1 MNRPAPWR
9 SIMER
14 VVDRRPFKVGGATID
29 PVSRDASWDGG
40 QERLQPQTLKVL
52 LTLVSHRG
60 DVVTRDDL
68 IQLCW
73 DGRIVGDDVIN
84 RSISLL
90 RHFAERAGGFEIETV
105 PRTGYR
111 LVEVDSSGKSAP
123 KRRRLA
129 AAVALI
135 IGTVGFAGWAGLDHR
150 PSSQGL
156 PPTPNVSVVPFTAQS
171 GDALARQVALNAPT
185 SLSHMLAESG
195 FAIIRNEPAKAG
207 SNDYVLSGNVRRTS
221 TSIEATVQMVSSR
234 DGTIAYAHNFSAPV
248 DRAAELPD
256 RIGATAA
263 AELAWTGAEMVLD
276 PQEHLSPEIASE
288 LMNAITLTIED
299 HDNLRAYQ
307 LSRHAAELA
316 PNSAFAQ
323 LALAMQTGFSISSI
337 PQGQRTEALTLAR
350 RSSDRARQLAPEF
363 GDVYLTWCLLHSPV
377 RMTECD
383 AHVHH
388 ALQVDSISSFVPGY
402 LSSLYYNAGR
412 IDEALQLASQ
422 SLANDPYKPAKM
434 ARMIRMF
441 ETVGNSEEAERLYR
455 EATRLWPDTGR
466 MRAARLLGTAE
477 RGDYGAVAALVNSG
491 TDTSILDRGAISDLM
506 AAQKK
511 HDVAGA
517 RRACATNG
525 LKPYTLGLCMTSLAD
540 LGDSDRSF
548 AIAASLYPAWATG
561 AAEEQD
567 RLWLDHPDGFAIA
580 RLTGPTARSMRSD
593 ARFVDLAQKLGL
605 LSYWRSTRLPDF
617 CTKAHE
623 PICGRING
631 SGRWPKQVAA
641 R

>member
-1 MNRPAPWR
+1 MNRPASWR
-9 SIMER
+9 SIMSS
-14 VVDRRPFKVGGATID
+14 VSDRRPFRVGGATVH
-29 PVSRDASWDGG
+29 PVSRDAWWDGG
-40 QERLQPQTLKVL
+40 EERLQPQTLKVL

-60 DVVTRDDL
+60 AVVTRDDL
-68 IQLCW
+68 AQLCW
-73 DGRIVGDDVIN
+73 EGRIVGDDVIN
-84 RSISLL
+84 RSISLIRNL
-90 RHFAERAGGFEIETV
+90 AERAGGFKIETV

-111 LVEVDSSGKSAP
+111 LVEIESSNKSSR
-123 KRRRLA
+123 KRHWIA
-129 AAVALI
+129 AAGALI
-135 IGTVGFAGWAGLDHR
+135 IGIAGFAGWAGLDR
-150 PSSQGL
+150 GPRSQGL

-171 GDALARQVALNAPT
+171 SDGLARQVALNAPV

-195 FAIIRNEPAKAG
+195 FAIIRDEPGRAG
-207 SNDYVLSGNVRRTS
+207 RNDYIFSGNVRRTP
-221 TSIEATVQMVSSR
+221 TSIEATVQMVSRR
-234 DGTIAYAHNFSAPV
+234 DGTIAYAHNFSAPI
-248 DRAAELPD
+248 DRAADIPD

-276 PQEHLSPEIASE
+276 PDEHLNPEIASE

-307 LSRHAAELA
+307 LDRHAAELA

-323 LALAMQTGFSISSI
+323 LALAMQTGFSFSSI

-383 AHVHH
+383 AQVHH

-422 SLANDPYKPAKM
+422 SLANDPYKPAKL

-441 ETVGNSEEAERLYR
+441 EAVGDREEAERLYR

-491 TDTSILDRGAISDLM
+491 TDTSILDRAAFSSLM
-506 AAQKK
+506 AARKK
-511 HDVAGA
+511 HDAAEA
-517 RRACATNG
+517 RRACDTDA
-525 LKPYTLGLCMTSLAD
+525 LKPYTLGLCMTVLAD

-548 AIAASLYPAWATG
+548 AIAARLYPAWSAG
-561 AAEEQD
+561 PAEKQD
-567 RLWLDHPDGFAIA
+567 QVWLDHPDGFAIA

-593 ARFVDLAQKLGL
+593 ARFLDLAQKLGL
-605 LSYWRSTRLPDF
+605 LNYWRSTRLPDF
-617 CTKAHE
+617 CTKARE
-623 PICGRING
+623 PVCGKIAG
-631 SGRWPKQVAA
+631 HGIWPKQVAA